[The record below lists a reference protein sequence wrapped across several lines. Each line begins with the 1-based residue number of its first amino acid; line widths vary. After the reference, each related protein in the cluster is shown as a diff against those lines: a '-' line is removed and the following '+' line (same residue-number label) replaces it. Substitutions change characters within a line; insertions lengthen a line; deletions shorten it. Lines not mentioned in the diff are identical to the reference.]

1 MSSNS
6 RDRSNRSPTTF
17 WMESELKK
25 EAQEKARLINVTLT
39 ELINSSVLFFLKEGH
54 KYDDDMGK
62 KLAIAD
68 LTQNIRGSG
77 IYDTKIAELEGSIK
91 GMNARIAEME
101 DMITGMQT
109 GEGISS
115 IIQAS
120 VSTKVDPLIIAFNKL
135 LQQIT
140 NEAVSIE
147 EEDN

>member
-1 MSSNS
+1 MSSNRRS
-6 RDRSNRSPTTF
+6 REDKSATTF
-17 WMESELKK
+17 WMESDLKR

-54 KYDDDMGK
+54 KYDDDIGK

-77 IYDTKIAELEGSIK
+77 IYDTKIAELEGNIK
-91 GMNARIAEME
+91 GMNARIAEM
-101 DMITGMQT
+101 DDKITGILT

-115 IIQAS
+115 IVQAS

-140 NEAVSIE
+140 TEAVSIE
-147 EEDN
+147 DDDN

>member
-1 MSSNS
+1 MSSNRRS
-6 RDRSNRSPTTF
+6 REDKSATTF

-77 IYDTKIAELEGSIK
+77 IYDTKIAELEGNIK

-101 DMITGMQT
+101 DTITGMQT

-115 IIQAS
+115 IVQAS

-147 EEDN
+147 EEDD

>member
-1 MSSNS
+1 MSSNRRS
-6 RDRSNRSPTTF
+6 REDKSATTF

-39 ELINSSVLFFLKEGH
+39 ELINTSVLFFLKEGH

-77 IYDTKIAELEGSIK
+77 IYDTKIAELDGNIK

-109 GEGISS
+109 GEAISS
-115 IIQAS
+115 IVQAS

-140 NEAVSIE
+140 NEAISIE
-147 EEDN
+147 EDN

>member
-1 MSSNS
+1 MSSNRK
-6 RDRSNRSPTTF
+6 RDDKSPTTF
-17 WMESELKK
+17 WMQTDLKK

-77 IYDTKIAELEGSIK
+77 IYDTKIAELEGNIK

-101 DMITGMQT
+101 DRITGIQT

-115 IIQAS
+115 IVQAS
-120 VSTKVDPLIIAFNKL
+120 VATKVDPLIIAFNKL

-140 NEAVSIE
+140 HEAVSIE
-147 EEDN
+147 EDDN